1 MSLYLGLMSGTS
13 MDAIDAALLD
23 IDAERCRIVHARAAP
38 YSDALRRR
46 LTRIMGSPHQC
57 DLDELGQVDTAVGR
71 EFAQA
76 ALGLLE
82 AARIPAAQIAAIGSH
97 GQTIR
102 HGPRGELPFSLQIGD
117 ASVIAEGTGIT
128 TVADFRRRDIAAGGE
143 GAPLLPAFHQAV
155 FAAAGEARAIAN
167 IGGMANVTWLSA
179 DGTTLGFD
187 TGPGN
192 CLMDAWTARH
202 LRVAFDQDGKWAAR
216 GRVIAPLL
224 DALLQEAFFTR
235 KPPKS
240 TGRELFNVEWLQER
254 IYATGSGV
262 WSPEDVQA
270 TLCELTA
277 VSIARAVLSLGN
289 PARVVLCGGGTHNS
303 HLRQRLALHLAGP
316 PLEQTDAYGIDAD
329 FVEAA
334 GFAWLAHRTIRGLPG
349 NLPAVTGARRPVVL
363 GSIHPGAPAVINP

>member
-13 MDAIDAALLD
+13 MDAIDAVLLD
-23 IDAERCRIVHARAAP
+23 IDAERCRVVHTRAAP
-38 YSDALRRR
+38 YSDGLRRR

-57 DLDELGQVDTAVGR
+57 DLDDLGQVDTAVGR

-82 AARIPAAQIAAIGSH
+82 AARIPAVRIAAIGSH

-117 ASVIAEGTGIT
+117 ASVIAERTEIT

-143 GAPLLPAFHQAV
+143 GAPLLPAFHHTV
-155 FAAAGEARAIAN
+155 FAAAREARAIVN
-167 IGGMANVTWLSA
+167 IGGMANVTWLAA
-179 DGTTLGFD
+179 DGATLGFD

-192 CLMDAWTARH
+192 SLMDAWTARH
-202 LRVAFDQDGKWAAR
+202 LHDAFDRDGEWAAR

-224 DALLQEAFFTR
+224 DALLAEAFFSR

-240 TGRELFNVEWLQER
+240 TGRELFNLEWLQER
-254 IYATGSGV
+254 AIATGSEAA
-262 WSPEDVQA
+262 SPEDVQA

-277 VSIARAVLSLGN
+277 VSIARAVLSLGT
-289 PARVVLCGGGTHNS
+289 PARVILCGGGAHNS
-303 HLRQRLALHLAGP
+303 NLRSRLALHLPGLS
-316 PLEQTDAYGIDAD
+316 LEQTGAYGIDVD

-334 GFAWLAHRTIRGLPG
+334 GFAWLAHRTISGLAG

-363 GSIHPGAPAVINP
+363 GSIHPGAPAVIKP